1 MGSVMTMAQPIAER
15 EWLRPKQAAEYLGV
29 SVSTLYG
36 WRKRGLVKFYQIGP
50 RAVALRRRELDEL
63 TEASPADPPPG
74 DPFDA
79 LIKISDALREKYGQL
94 SDSTPVIRRERDSR

>member
-1 MGSVMTMAQPIAER
+1 MAQPIPER
-15 EWLRPKQAAEYLGV
+15 EWLRPKQAADYLGV

-63 TEASPADPPPG
+63 SDATPAGPPPDDDG
-74 DPFDA
+74 FDA
-79 LIKISDALREKYGQL
+79 VIAINEALHTKYGL
-94 SDSTPVIRRERDSR
+94 FSDSTPVIRRERDER